1 MKKLFIILAV
11 LLSITSCDYFLESD
25 SISMPSWAV
34 GEYRVYTESYGK
46 YPPGDYILEITSNN
60 LVYEGTNGRGEYKYF
75 NLADYM
81 SDPDIFIKS
90 QNTASSWYEE
100 YILYIYDYTNGYEHV
115 AYISVDKYPESTG
128 KEYLFVTID
137 DIDGHEINVKF
148 IRI

>member
-1 MKKLFIILAV
+1 M
-11 LLSITSCDYFLESD
+11 STT
-25 SISMPSWAV
+25 SISAPI
-34 GEYRVYTESYGK
+34 GH
-46 YPPGDYILEITSNN
+46 
-60 LVYEGTNGRGEYKYF
+60 
-75 NLADYM
+75 
-81 SDPDIFIKS
+81 S
-90 QNTASSWYEE
+90 QSTASSWYEE